1 MRLLTM
7 STQDMLNYF
16 NQLENESKAL
26 KEEALKVCWYMRGSI
41 SFDEA
46 MLLSS
51 EDRKIISK
59 IIKSNLET
67 AKESGMPFF

>member
-1 MRLLTM
+1 M
-7 STQDMLNYF
+7 STEDMLNYF

-41 SFDEA
+41 SFNEA

-59 IIKSNLET
+59 IIKSNLEAT
-67 AKESGMPFF
+67 KESGMPFF

>member
-41 SFDEA
+41 SFNEA

>member
-1 MRLLTM
+1 M

-41 SFDEA
+41 SFNEA

>member
-1 MRLLTM
+1 M